1 MKQIQGTRGEKK
13 RAAQGEIKGMNNRTE
28 NLAVVRNRKF
38 IETPICI
45 LCQVHQSRIN
55 GWWDSSRLGDWSA
68 SLWFRRCAQMCCLWH
83 KQSPFW
89 CLLFPSSQQDGQSN
103 ESPYSQSP
111 SPKQSQKQSLFAGTP
126 STGMKTKKSFL
137 PSMTEKTPSQ
147 NLALD
152 RQSHSGICSPHLKW
166 YLLFSRGREGSKVIA
181 KYRFFHALSK
191 RTHTTFFLYTIYYR
205 YFFYHS
211 QGCSYDLRNKL
222 VTKAHPLKTCT
233 FKGRYHLLERHWCNW
248 VASKNMAEVDL
259 PRGLGFLNIFERK
272 KKD

>member
-89 CLLFPSSQQDGQSN
+89 CLLFPPSQQDGQSN

-137 PSMTEKTPSQ
+137 LSMTERRRHHKISPWIVKATVESA
-147 NLALD
+147 ALI
-152 RQSHSGICSPHLKW
+152 SNGTCSFLVGEKEAKW
-166 YLLFSRGREGSKVIA
+166 L
-181 KYRFFHALSK
+181 
-191 RTHTTFFLYTIYYR
+191 
-205 YFFYHS
+205 
-211 QGCSYDLRNKL
+211 
-222 VTKAHPLKTCT
+222 
-233 FKGRYHLLERHWCNW
+233 
-248 VASKNMAEVDL
+248 
-259 PRGLGFLNIFERK
+259 LNIAFSMRYRK
-272 KKD
+272 EHTPLFFFIPFIIDIFFIIPKAVPMILETN